1 MPEKKTNRQN
11 RGNPVWLPFLGQPDR
26 TAPTGVYMKLI
37 LIRHAAAI
45 IRDENRYLTTEGR
58 VFFRKT
64 AHTML
69 KNGADPNLILTSSFL
84 RAVQTADILAESLI
98 YVGSL
103 MVMKELNEGFDIQA
117 LRKIL
122 HDFQPLQE
130 LVVVG
135 QEPDMSSLTA
145 SLLSLPGEFD
155 FKRGAAVNIK
165 INPID
170 LQEPAVFKWM
180 AVGKK
185 LIKSRKEAFAPYSLP
200 D

>member
-1 MPEKKTNRQN
+1 
-11 RGNPVWLPFLGQPDR
+11 
-26 TAPTGVYMKLI
+26 MKLI

-45 IRDENRYLTTEGR
+45 IRDKNRYLTTEGR
-58 VFFRKT
+58 AFFRQT
-64 AHTML
+64 ARTML
-69 KNGADPNLILTSSFL
+69 KNGTDPNLILTSSFI
-84 RAVQTADILAESLI
+84 RSVQTADILAETLAYLGPLI
-98 YVGSL
+98 
-103 MVMKELNEGFDIQA
+103 VMNGLNAGFDMDA

-145 SLLSLPGEFD
+145 SLLSLPGGFD
-155 FKRGAAVNIK
+155 FKRGTAVNMK
-165 INPID
+165 INPFE

-185 LIKSRKEAFAPYSLP
+185 LITSRKEAFTPYTLP

>member
-1 MPEKKTNRQN
+1 MN
-11 RGNPVWLPFLGQPDR
+11 
-26 TAPTGVYMKLI
+26 LI

-69 KNGADPNLILTSSFL
+69 KNGVDPSLILTCSFL
-84 RAVQTADILAESLI
+84 RAVQTADILAESLSYNGPLI
-98 YVGSL
+98 
-103 MVMKELNEGFDIQA
+103 VMNDLNSGFGIPA

-122 HDFQPLQE
+122 NDFEPLQE

-135 QEPDMSSLTA
+135 QEPDISSLTA
-145 SLLSLPGEFD
+145 SLLSLPGGFD
-155 FKRGAAVNIK
+155 FKRGAAVSMK
-165 INPID
+165 INPFD

-185 LIKSRKEAFAPYSLP
+185 VIKSRKEAFTPYSLP

>member
-1 MPEKKTNRQN
+1 
-11 RGNPVWLPFLGQPDR
+11 
-26 TAPTGVYMKLI
+26 MKLI

-69 KNGADPNLILTSSFL
+69 KNGTDPSLIITSSFL

-98 YVGSL
+98 YVGPL
-103 MVMKELNEGFDIQA
+103 LVMNELNEGFDIPA
-117 LRKIL
+117 LREIL
-122 HDFQPLQE
+122 HVFQPLQE

-135 QEPDMSSLTA
+135 QEPDMSSLTD
-145 SLLSLPGEFD
+145 SLLSLPGGFD
-155 FKRGAAVNIK
+155 FKRGAAVCMKIK
-165 INPID
+165 PFE

-185 LIKSRKEAFAPYSLP
+185 LIKSRKEAFAPYTLP

>member
-1 MPEKKTNRQN
+1 
-11 RGNPVWLPFLGQPDR
+11 
-26 TAPTGVYMKLI
+26 MKLI

-45 IRDENRYLTTEGR
+45 IGDKNRYLTTEGR
-58 VFFRKT
+58 EFFRKT

-69 KNGADPNLILTSSFL
+69 KNGTDPSLILTSSFL
-84 RAVQTADILAESLI
+84 RAVQTADILAESLS
-98 YVGSL
+98 YVGPL
-103 MVMKELNEGFDIQA
+103 MVMNELNAGFDMPA

-135 QEPDMSSLTA
+135 QEPDMSCLTA
-145 SLLSLPGEFD
+145 SLLSLSGAFD
-155 FKRGAAVNIK
+155 FKRGAAVNMK
-165 INPID
+165 INPFD
-170 LQEPAVFKWM
+170 LQVPAVFKWM

-185 LIKSRKEAFAPYSLP
+185 LLRSRKEAFAPYSLP

>member
-1 MPEKKTNRQN
+1 
-11 RGNPVWLPFLGQPDR
+11 
-26 TAPTGVYMKLI
+26 MKLI

-69 KNGADPNLILTSSFL
+69 KNGVDPSLIITSSFL
-84 RAVQTADILAESLI
+84 RAVQTADILAESLSYNGPLI
-98 YVGSL
+98 
-103 MVMKELNEGFDIQA
+103 VMNELDAGFGIPA

-135 QEPDMSSLTA
+135 QEPDISGLTA
-145 SLLSLPGEFD
+145 SLLSLERGFD
-155 FKRGAAVNIK
+155 FKRGTAVNMK
-165 INPID
+165 INPFD
-170 LQEPAVFKWM
+170 LKEPAVFKWM
-180 AVGKK
+180 AAGKK
-185 LIKSRKEAFAPYSLP
+185 LIKSRKEAFTPYPLP

>member
-1 MPEKKTNRQN
+1 
-11 RGNPVWLPFLGQPDR
+11 
-26 TAPTGVYMKLI
+26 MKLF

-45 IRDENRYLTTEGR
+45 IRDEDRYLTAEGR

-64 AHTML
+64 ARTML
-69 KNGADPNLILTSSFL
+69 KNGTDPSLILTSSFI
-84 RAVQTADILAESLI
+84 RTVQTADILAESLS
-98 YVGSL
+98 YAGPL
-103 MVMKELNEGFDIQA
+103 MVMNELNAGFDIPL

-122 HDFQPLQE
+122 HDFYPLQE

-135 QEPDMSSLTA
+135 QEPDMSSLT
-145 SLLSLPGEFD
+145 SYLLSLPGGFD
-155 FKRGAAVNIK
+155 FKRGAAVNMK
-165 INPID
+165 INPFD

-185 LIKSRKEAFAPYSLP
+185 LIKSRKEAFAPYTIP

>member
-1 MPEKKTNRQN
+1 
-11 RGNPVWLPFLGQPDR
+11 
-26 TAPTGVYMKLI
+26 MKLI

-45 IRDENRYLTTEGR
+45 IRDKNRYLTTEGR

-64 AHTML
+64 ANTML
-69 KNGADPNLILTSSFL
+69 KNGTDPSLILTSSLL
-84 RAVQTADILAESLI
+84 RAVQTADILAESLT
-98 YVGSL
+98 YVGPL
-103 MVMKELNEGFDIQA
+103 MVMNELNEGFDIPA
-117 LRKIL
+117 LRKVL

-145 SLLSLPGEFD
+145 SLLLLAGGFD
-155 FKRGAAVNIK
+155 FKRGAAVCMK
-165 INPID
+165 ISSFD

-185 LIKSRKEAFAPYSLP
+185 LLKSRKEAFAPYSLP